1 MQVAGLAVLA
11 FLLGACAALS
21 QDGGVDAVRTLT
33 RERICANVALP
44 AKGTDSKTSLAA
56 AREILAKPLTV
67 DDVVQ
72 LALLNN
78 PGLRASFAE
87 LGVAEA
93 DLVQAGRLPN
103 PRFLYSNRKSS
114 DITSIDRVIVFNVM
128 ALVAMPL
135 SQKVASRQF
144 EAAQLQL
151 AGDVLQLAG
160 DTRRAYFS
168 AVAAQET
175 ANISSR

>member
-1 MQVAGLAVLA
+1 MRSGTPFMQVAGLAVLA

-33 RERICANVALP
+33 RERIGANVALP

-87 LGVAEA
+87 LGGCRGRPRSSRAPA
-93 DLVQAGRLPN
+93 QSAILVQQPEEQRH
-103 PRFLYSNRKSS
+103 YV
-114 DITSIDRVIVFNVM
+114 D
-128 ALVAMPL
+128 
-135 SQKVASRQF
+135 
-144 EAAQLQL
+144 
-151 AGDVLQLAG
+151 
-160 DTRRAYFS
+160 
-168 AVAAQET
+168 
-175 ANISSR
+175 